1 MKSQQ
6 IQSLTI
12 GLLVVIIFV
21 LFYLLKSAGNLSDQ
35 RETDFVTLQDS
46 LKSYKNILAFEK
58 LKAGVLNDLNDN
70 LAGQIYTKSNSHVK
84 IQSESISEE
93 AKAVQNMIVNM
104 ESGWV
109 KMMDKKDPEELLAY
123 FLPEYTTNSVKIDT
137 QKMPFVQRHN
147 NTDFKTQLQN
157 LVQTKELS
165 FSFDP
170 PKFYSTMV
178 RDNIFT
184 SSYLSNLTTMHE
196 GKVVQ
201 KCTILCFVSGEKKN
215 GKWLIGNYNWTR
227 YDDFDASKNLK
238 ELTL

>member
-1 MKSQQ
+1 MKTQQ
-6 IQSLTI
+6 IQKLTI
-12 GLLVVIIFV
+12 GVLAVIILV
-21 LFYLLKSAGNLSDQ
+21 LFYLLNGAGN
-35 RETDFVTLQDS
+35 VTNQQEYDKVLLQDS
-46 LKSYKNILAFEK
+46 IKSLKNIIAFER
-58 LKAGVLNDLNDN
+58 LKAGVLNDLNGN
-70 LAGQIYTKSNSHVK
+70 LAEQIYTENNSHVK
-84 IQSESISEE
+84 IQSEPISAE

-109 KMMDKKDPEELLAY
+109 KMMEKKDPDELLVY

-137 QKMPFVQRHN
+137 RKMPFVQRHN
-147 NTDFKTQLQN
+147 DTNFRKQLQN
-157 LVQTKELS
+157 LVETKELS
-165 FSFDP
+165 FSFTQ

-227 YDDFDASKNLK
+227 YDDYDASENVKK
-238 ELTL
+238 LTL